1 VFPVIALLP
10 AFTVLFAFP
19 TLDVKIPVFP
29 LVLIALTFL
38 LLYFEGKRKPR
49 DFARSLSLDSVKPA
63 KSLRG
68 AALLFAKMILLL
80 ILLSIAF
87 NALGANDSTR
97 VVEVLRAQ
105 PVEMLF
111 AAVALAPFAEE
122 LFFRGYLQKRVGIIV
137 SSALFASLH
146 YSYGSVSEVVSAFFI
161 AILIG
166 MELRKK
172 NDLNSCIGVQLLP
185 GVNRVNRA
193 SRFNR
198 LNRFLSPR
206 FQTFPYG

>member
-1 VFPVIALLP
+1 VFTLFPVLALLP
-10 AFTVLFAFP
+10 AFTAFFAFP
-19 TLDVKIPVFP
+19 ALVALDVKIPVFP

-49 DFARSLSLDSVKPA
+49 DYARSLSLDSFKPA

-80 ILLSIAF
+80 VLLSLAF
-87 NALGANDSTR
+87 NALGANDSKR
-97 VVEVLRAQ
+97 VVDVLRAQ

-122 LFFRGYLQKRVGIIV
+122 LFFRGYLQKRVGVIV

-172 NDLNSCIGVQLLP
+172 NDLNACILAHAAYNAVTLLL
-185 GVNRVNRA
+185 V
-193 SRFNR
+193 FN
-198 LNRFLSPR
+198 FYPA
-206 FQTFPYG
+206 